1 MASVSDNIKAVRKSL
16 KMTQKDLSLR
26 SGVSQ
31 SAISDIESG
40 NKSPSASTLS
50 MIADGLGV
58 SMVELLSEEGVQK
71 KPATEGELDEVLAGW
86 MRDLTPQELQ
96 RLFDFAEGLKAARKS

>member
-1 MASVSDNIKAVRKSL
+1 MAFSDRLIEARK
-16 KMTQKDLSLR
+16 KKKLSQEKLAKI

-31 SAISDIESG
+31 AAICFIEKGQRSPTEETMKLLASALDLDVSD
-40 NKSPSASTLS
+40 
-50 MIADGLGV
+50 
-58 SMVELLSEEGVQK
+58 LLDDAQK
-71 KPATEGELDEVLAGW
+71 KLATEGELDEVLAGW